1 MRNVCM
7 FVSNSEL
14 KVKDVNVKCK
24 FNLLIMLFTFL
35 NLGNLPYGSP
45 TFPYG

>member
-14 KVKDVNVKCK
+14 KVKDVNVKMQ
-24 FNLLIMLFTFL
+24 IQFL
-35 NLGNLPYGSP
+35 NNVI
-45 TFPYG
+45 